1 MRGAKHLHE
10 VKSYKVSKTCH
21 NASKNMAHGG
31 KKTHGKW
38 GAKRMSKIRKVLS
51 NPDVKCVFTEPQFE
65 PKIVTAILDGTDKKS
80 VEIDLLGANIKAGPN
95 LYFTLLQKMSASF
108 KTCLN

>member
-38 GAKRMSKIRKVLS
+38 GAKRMSKGCKR
-51 NPDVKCVFTEPQFE
+51 
-65 PKIVTAILDGTDKKS
+65 
-80 VEIDLLGANIKAGPN
+80 
-95 LYFTLLQKMSASF
+95 
-108 KTCLN
+108 